1 MRLWTV
7 FKGMARIAKCEQP
20 HTRPSLQRV
29 EPVLEPHT
37 AEPQPQMCSRPAVS
51 ILKLF
56 EYELDETVWTGGRD
70 CTVTTAEE
78 VHLLKSAVLLNKT
91 VPTPRQI
98 WREATRLAN
107 YFDSVGITTVLTVP
121 GARDLT
127 APDDLVEGKSL
138 KVPAKHVRYAAST
151 APDVRW
157 SGAMARDPAFW
168 WPTEG
173 STITPAPCA
182 GLGLLI
188 GGDVIVLDFDRL
200 ADEDSLAFFEH
211 IASLCPVDSPM
222 EFTRNGAHLFFRQ
235 TDYGRE
241 AFPFVTHFGAI
252 DVVTVAS
259 TGTFSYV
266 EVSPS
271 KFKRT
276 VLGRRL
282 GDGPLPGIPDTVVDA
297 LAAHQRACL
306 KRKAGGE
313 VLHGGEAACEPL
325 EKMPRPAMGAHW
337 LHGLTADEA
346 KAIFTAVGMHLMV
359 AGTKGPAAT
368 TFMRLVAGA
377 RCYLGRCVRV
387 DHSNDFQISTH
398 SATGHVTVHHVGK
411 TFRIVTADGAES
423 DERQSFAFAPLTTD
437 TLRVLHA
444 AWSRWPAAK
453 CKAAADGA
461 VFALQSAEGYEWRD
475 FTPWATSPGP
485 MRLSQD
491 LWAAPDTQETA
502 RGPKPWRDARE
513 LERLG
518 LHNLE
523 YLRERGPLADA
534 STRYGDSA
542 YSWSFNST
550 DRCPS
555 CSRVHDKAY
564 TVFSFESDVS
574 KPVLFAECT
583 SRGVG
588 LYDGQLPP
596 LTEAASQR
604 ETRRLKELGAM
615 FAEPAEAASVHPTLT
630 DSAEDTARFGA
641 LLGSVKSANGQR
653 DALVEACAAV
663 FSACWDAPW
672 VARARVRPVEP
683 GRYFAETYAQRV
695 KAAGYCSKTGFY
707 VVCRGDKG
715 EFRVAPKR
723 KSGVPLLM
731 PSAYAPWCVNI

>member
-1 MRLWTV
+1 MR
-7 FKGMARIAKCEQP
+7 CEVRNHIP
-20 HTRPSLQRV
+20 
-29 EPVLEPHT
+29 
-37 AEPQPQMCSRPAVS
+37 MCSRPTVS

-70 CTVTTAEE
+70 SIITTAEE
-78 VHLLKSAVLLNKT
+78 VHSLKSAVLLNRT

-98 WREATRLAN
+98 WQEATRLAN
-107 YFDSVGITTVLTVP
+107 YFDSIGISTVMTVP

-127 APDDLVEGKSL
+127 APDDPVEGKSL

-151 APDVRW
+151 APDARW
-157 SGAMARDPAFW
+157 SRAMARDPAFW

-173 STITPAPCA
+173 SAITPAPCA
-182 GLGLLI
+182 ALGLLV
-188 GGDVIVLDFDRL
+188 GADVIVIDFDRL
-200 ADEDSLAFFEH
+200 AEEDSLAFFEH
-211 IASLCPVDSPM
+211 IASLCPDGSPM
-222 EFTRNGAHLFFRQ
+222 EFTRNGAHMFFRQ

-259 TGTFSYV
+259 TGTPSYV
-266 EVSPS
+266 EVAPS
-271 KFKRT
+271 KFKRS
-276 VLGRRL
+276 VPGRRL
-282 GDGPLPGIPDTVVDA
+282 GDAPLPTIPDDVVDA

-306 KRKAGGE
+306 KRKLIVGI
-313 VLHGGEAACEPL
+313 VPDGGEAACEPHD
-325 EKMPRPAMGAHW
+325 KMPRPALGTRW
-337 LHGLTADEA
+337 LHGLDTVEA
-346 KAIFTAVGMHLMV
+346 KTLFAAVGMPRMV
-359 AGTKGPAAT
+359 AGTRGPTAT
-368 TFMRLVAGA
+368 TFMRLVPGA
-377 RCYLGRCVRV
+377 RCYLERCVRV

-398 SATGHVTVHHVGK
+398 SVTGHVTVHHVGK
-411 TFRIVTADGAES
+411 TFRTVTADGAES
-423 DERQSFAFAPLTTD
+423 DERQSFAFVPLTVA

-453 CKAAADGA
+453 CKAATDGA
-461 VFALQSAEGYEWRD
+461 VFALQSAEGYKWRD

-518 LHNLE
+518 MVNIE
-523 YLRERGPLADA
+523 YRRERGPLADA

-550 DRCPS
+550 NRCPS
-555 CSRVHDKAY
+555 CSRVHGKAY
-564 TVFSFESDVS
+564 MVISFESDVS
-574 KPVLFAECT
+574 KPVLFAECST
-583 SRGVG
+583 KG
-588 LYDGQLPP
+588 LGLNGELPP
-596 LTEAASQR
+596 LTEAAALR
-604 ETRRLKELGAM
+604 ETRRLLELGAM

-641 LLGSVKSANGQR
+641 LLGAVKSANGQR
-653 DALVEACAAV
+653 DAFVEACAAV
-663 FSACWDAPW
+663 FRACWDAPW
-672 VARARVRPVEP
+672 VARARVRPIEP

-695 KAAGYCSKTGFY
+695 KAAGYCCKTGFY

-715 EFRVAPKR
+715 DFRVTPR
-723 KSGVPLLM
+723 RQSGVPLLM
-731 PSAYAPWCVNI
+731 PTQYAEWRVVI